1 MMVGSY
7 HLVGTLDM
15 YPDKLEPWRN
25 AVRVMIREQEED
37 IRSREERNLDLQARK
52 SGMISLYKRSILSP
66 EE

>member
-7 HLVGTLDM
+7 HLVGMLDM

-37 IRSREERNLDLQARK
+37 IRSREE
-52 SGMISLYKRSILSP
+52 
-66 EE
+66 